1 MSPVTPPGPRRLGA
15 LFAAAGAAGRT
26 LTIPYLTYGF
36 PHQDETVELVLAAEE
51 GGADIVELGLPFSD
65 PLADGPT
72 IQASSQRA
80 LEGGA
85 SLTGVLEASAA
96 IRRRSSIPL
105 VYMGYYNPIQHFG
118 LEAFVEAMAQA
129 GVDGLIVPDL
139 PLEEAGPLAAAIRE
153 RNLSLVSLIAPTTPE
168 ARVARLDEAS
178 SDFSYC
184 VAVTGVTGART
195 ELDDTL
201 PEYLARVKRAARKPF
216 VVGFGISTRAQVA
229 RVAPPAAGVVVGSAL
244 IAAIDAAPDAGA
256 RRAAVRRFVSRIA
269 GRSTEGAP

>member
-36 PHQDETVELVLAAEE
+36 PDRDETVELVLAAEE

-85 SLTGVLEASAA
+85 SLKGVLEASAA

-105 VYMGYYNPIQHFG
+105 VYMGYYNPLQRFG
-118 LEAFVEAMAQA
+118 LEAFLQKMAEV

-139 PLEEAGPLAAAIRE
+139 PLEESGPLADALRALP
-153 RNLSLVSLIAPTTPE
+153 LSLVSLIAPTTPE
-168 ARVARLDEAS
+168 ERMARLDEAS

-195 ELDDTL
+195 ELDNTL
-201 PEYLARVKRAARKPF
+201 PAYLERVRRNTRKPF
-216 VVGFGISTRAQVA
+216 VVGFGISRRDQVA
-229 RVAPPAAGVVVGSAL
+229 AVAPPAAGVVVGSAL
-244 IAAIDAAPDAGA
+244 VAALGAAPDAAA
-256 RRAAVRRFVSRIA
+256 RRDTVRRFVA
-269 GRSTEGAP
+269 GLSGGSGAS